1 MAQSSTSISDEVD
14 RRLAGHGIHDH
25 QPEDPEARPLLVK
38 TSSSRIKRAFKAT
51 PLPLV
56 QLLIL
61 AFVRLAEP
69 ISFTQV
75 GEGGTTLSTSNE
87 D

>member
-1 MAQSSTSISDEVD
+1 MAKSSTNISNEVN
-14 RRLAGHGIHDH
+14 RRLTGHGVHDH
-25 QPEDPEARPLLVK
+25 DDLESRPLLVK
-38 TSSSRIKRAFKAT
+38 TKTGSSQVKKALKAT

-56 QLLIL
+56 QLLVL

-75 GEGGTTLSTSNE
+75 SERWNE
-87 D
+87 IVNV

>member
-1 MAQSSTSISDEVD
+1 MAKSSTKISDEVD
-14 RRLAGHGIHDH
+14 RRLADH
-25 QPEDPEARPLLVK
+25 AIQDSQDLAAEARPLLVK
-38 TSSSRIKRAFKAT
+38 TKTGSSRVKRAFKAT

-56 QLLIL
+56 QLFIL

-75 GEGGTTLSTSNE
+75 SGGWNDAASV
-87 D
+87 